1 MHIRRFTA
9 PTVKEALAA
18 IKAELGPD
26 ALILGTKKLKGG
38 PAFMHE
44 VTAAIEH
51 EPVMPLADNGA
62 GAGKAGA
69 EMEEALALKDLC
81 WEFLTGRGSRPD
93 AMASLKDE

>member
-26 ALILGTKKLKGG
+26 ALILGTKKLKVG
-38 PAFMHE
+38 PAFMQE

-51 EPVMPLADNGA
+51 EPVSLLSAPSADNGA
-62 GAGKAGA
+62 GAGKSGA
-69 EMEEALALKDLC
+69 EMQEALALKDLC
-81 WEFLTGRGSRPD
+81 
-93 AMASLKDE
+93 